1 VEKASFMVL
10 SKMYHIV
17 VIIVPIYFNDSQ
29 RKATM
34 DVDSIINLNVIRIIN
49 EPTVVTIAYDL
60 NGINDCVEK

>member
-1 VEKASFMVL
+1 MVL

-34 DVDSIINLNVIRIIN
+34 DVDSIINLNVIRIIK
-49 EPTVVTIAYDL
+49 EPTVATIAYDL
-60 NGINDCVEK
+60 NGINDCVGK